1 MCASNPLN
9 CIFLSLWHFWQ
20 KALVLKIF
28 LSLRL
33 GTHLFHFTLKLLS
46 VGVSLLKSV
55 FFAKSYGNLK
65 VSGWKFIFE
74 VIYERWFWCKG
85 QEMKRVP
92 AFLFL
97 PQEGW
102 GSTGSQYSFPL
113 HWYSKDICS
122 CAIKEEDIRA
132 IRGEGAWIDGEMLT
146 SVRSPTNIPSR
157 PFYSPIAA

>member
-65 VSGWKFIFE
+65 VSGWKFTFE
-74 VIYERWFWCKG
+74 VIYGRWFWCKG
-85 QEMKRVP
+85 QEMKWVP

-97 PQEGW
+97 PQEGQ
-102 GSTGSQYSFPL
+102 GSRGSQYSFPL

>member
-20 KALVLKIF
+20 KALVVKIF
-28 LSLRL
+28 LSFEAQYTFVPQHSQTPFCWSFSAKVCFLCKKLWKLESEWMKIYFWSDLWKMVLMQRP
-33 GTHLFHFTLKLLS
+33 GNEMSTGISLFTQT
-46 VGVSLLKSV
+46 
-55 FFAKSYGNLK
+55 
-65 VSGWKFIFE
+65 E
-74 VIYERWFWCKG
+74 
-85 QEMKRVP
+85 Q
-92 AFLFL
+92 
-97 PQEGW
+97 
-102 GSTGSQYSFPL
+102 GSSGSQYSTPL